1 MLKIGRGIFGKVCRL
16 AESPFY
22 ALHPANMTDQQ
33 MLGTTSIKMSTSA
46 LKTSQDL
53 SRRRY
58 KKNLDCEK
66 LERTEQSKNFWKL
79 FVVKQLEVSH

>member
-1 MLKIGRGIFGKVCRL
+1 MLKIGRGIFGKLCRL

-22 ALHPANMTDQQ
+22 ALHQGNMTDQQ
-33 MLGTTSIKMSTSA
+33 MLGTTFIKMSTSA
-46 LKTSQDL
+46 LETSQDL

-58 KKNLDCEK
+58 KKNLGWEK
-66 LERTEQSKNFWKL
+66 LERTEQLKNFRKL